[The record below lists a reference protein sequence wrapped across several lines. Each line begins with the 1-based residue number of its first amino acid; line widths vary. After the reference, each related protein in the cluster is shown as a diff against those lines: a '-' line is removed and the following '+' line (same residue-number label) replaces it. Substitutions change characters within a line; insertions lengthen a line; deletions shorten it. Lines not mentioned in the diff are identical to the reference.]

1 MPSIGHWKNY
11 IRALSSI
18 DCVASNAF
26 QEDNL
31 PFEACT
37 LTHEA
42 VLQYRRCRGRRGV
55 GQEQLLLKMR
65 QGGVRSQVDS
75 LDTGHR
81 QPTPGQLVLHNKSTV
96 VALALHVV
104 LRPFDGIVGVFKREH
119 GVGVRE
125 VGEVLVSLRLY
136 LLVLPDL

>member
-1 MPSIGHWKNY
+1 LPSIGHWKNY

-81 QPTPGQLVLHNKSTV
+81 QPTPGQLVLYNKSTSSEGFLLTLGH
-96 VALALHVV
+96 LATLACAGTSVMRIIISIKFFTIGNFV
-104 LRPFDGIVGVFKREH
+104 EITI
-119 GVGVRE
+119 
-125 VGEVLVSLRLY
+125 
-136 LLVLPDL
+136 